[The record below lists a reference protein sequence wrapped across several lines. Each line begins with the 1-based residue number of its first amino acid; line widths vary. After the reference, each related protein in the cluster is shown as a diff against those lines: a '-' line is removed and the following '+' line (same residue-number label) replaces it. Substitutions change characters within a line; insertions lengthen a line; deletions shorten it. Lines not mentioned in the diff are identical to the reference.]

1 MYPFGWLLKDCA
13 DNDECWG
20 EVCGTGGCVRL
31 VCGIEGRCRALCRGG
46 STTCCSQGI
55 EGYCQE
61 GEGPCKSDDE
71 CEGELPCGT
80 PCWWD
85 ENKSCCGDTARP
97 GSWWQTHVPRRYT
110 QCPLIRDSVNL
121 RLVCPKIW
129 LKIWLVV
136 SHSCPIYF
144 VFTNGYFDLYMY
156 SSKRGIYQIDMFHFN
171 FDFYFYP
178 YALFMIHTTTI
189 TEWWNF
195 KRRMIVCPKVWN
207 CETRLSLIYP
217 KK

>member
-1 MYPFGWLLKDCA
+1 MDEKSSLISYSLPFIHTIDP
-13 DNDECWG
+13 D
-20 EVCGTGGCVRL
+20 
-31 VCGIEGRCRALCRGG
+31 IF
-46 STTCCSQGI
+46 I
-55 EGYCQE
+55 
-61 GEGPCKSDDE
+61 
-71 CEGELPCGT
+71 
-80 PCWWD
+80 
-85 ENKSCCGDTARP
+85 
-97 GSWWQTHVPRRYT
+97 YT

-144 VFTNGYFDLYMY
+144 VFSNGYFDLYMY

-171 FDFYFYP
+171 FDFYP

-195 KRRMIVCPKVWN
+195 KRRMIACPKVWN

-217 KK
+217 KKSNSLPKVSLTLCPL